1 MISTA
6 LFKLR
11 WSTGEHLICMYV
23 YMHIYMQL
31 CYMYTYMH
39 IYNRFQKKQLDTTMH
54 LELCE
59 GDGFIA

>member
-1 MISTA
+1 
-6 LFKLR
+6 
-11 WSTGEHLICMYV
+11 
-23 YMHIYMQL
+23 
-31 CYMYTYMH
+31 MYTYMH